1 MKNKEEKPEMP
12 PVSLTDNLLDNL
24 VELRA
29 LFGGSADLTIRR
41 MTVCSREIALV
52 TVEGM
57 VDRHLM
63 ADAVIL
69 PMARMTGE
77 SASAETLIS
86 RIRDEVLGFVDMQ
99 QVTTFGELANLITSG
114 FAAVLVEGVPYAVL
128 GGLQGFMIRGIS
140 EPSTEV
146 TVRGS
151 REGFTEAIR
160 VNISMVRRRLKSPA
174 LAFEMLTAGKTTQ
187 TAVCPVLY
195 AGPGIPAP
203 ARRYPRAHPRLS
215 ARGCSRI
222 GIYPAFPGKQAA
234 LPFHQR

>member
-12 PVSLTDNLLDNL
+12 PVPLTDNLLDNL

-114 FAAVLVEGVPYAVL
+114 FAARIGGGGALRCFGRAAGVYDPRY
-128 GGLQGFMIRGIS
+128 QR
-140 EPSTEV
+140 T
-146 TVRGS
+146 
-151 REGFTEAIR
+151 
-160 VNISMVRRRLKSPA
+160 
-174 LAFEMLTAGKTTQ
+174 
-187 TAVCPVLY
+187 LY
-195 AGPGIPAP
+195 RSDGPGLPRGVHRGDPGEYFDGAPPAQV
-203 ARRYPRAHPRLS
+203 
-215 ARGCSRI
+215 
-222 GIYPAFPGKQAA
+222 PGAC
-234 LPFHQR
+234 L

>member
-12 PVSLTDNLLDNL
+12 PVPLTDNLLDNL

-86 RIRDEVLGFVDMQ
+86 RIRDEVLPSMSA
-99 QVTTFGELANLITSG
+99 LR
-114 FAAVLVEGVPYAVL
+114 AAVD
-128 GGLQGFMIRGIS
+128 
-140 EPSTEV
+140 
-146 TVRGS
+146 
-151 REGFTEAIR
+151 EA
-160 VNISMVRRRLKSPA
+160 
-174 LAFEMLTAGKTTQ
+174 ETLTASD
-187 TAVCPVLY
+187 CWP
-195 AGPGIPAP
+195 
-203 ARRYPRAHPRLS
+203 YPTYGDLLFSVR
-215 ARGCSRI
+215 
-222 GIYPAFPGKQAA
+222 
-234 LPFHQR
+234 